1 MNTERRLALLTQG
14 FERRFPSLFALQ
26 ASRLL
31 LPVRRV
37 LLFLAIESGH
47 LAAHMI
53 RWQGIVGNR
62 EREGNFPSFSSA
74 TIWLVEARI

>member
-1 MNTERRLALLTQG
+1 
-14 FERRFPSLFALQ
+14 LF
-26 ASRLL
+26 

-37 LLFLAIESGH
+37 LVSLTIESEH